1 MARIDNLSNFL
12 LDVANSIRTKKGTSD
27 LIEIAK
33 FDTEILS
40 IPSGGGEVVSKDVN
54 FYDYDGTIL
63 YSYTKADF
71 LELTEMPANPTHT
84 GLTSLGWN
92 WTLSDAQTFLAD
104 KSFVDIGQ
112 VYEPTDGET
121 KIYVSI
127 TKSTLTPT
135 LSFAT
140 NGTTTID
147 WGDDSTPDTITGT
160 DLTTIINT
168 QHTYSTPG
176 DYVISIG
183 STDKVH
189 VPLGDSNYG
198 EKFFWGGV
206 EPLTYYNRA
215 FTLAIKK
222 LIFSNIIDITESYSF
237 RLCQSLESV
246 ILPTVLVS
254 GAYLFY
260 GCSSLKH
267 VTIPNV
273 VNYSLPSSFFISC
286 NSLKSVSISSTTIK
300 LNAGCLANNQQL
312 TRVSLPNSITSMY
325 SSIFSDDLFDSIEM
339 PNNLTLIRGFS
350 DLPRVTRLVI
360 HSTSTGSINLNS
372 TASGMYSL
380 TEVIILCNVYR
391 LQNQAFAN
399 NYACLKYDFTH
410 CTAVPLLSSTNVF
423 NKINANCKIIVP
435 DSLYNSWIAANNW
448 STYASYIVKESEA

>member
-27 LIEIAK
+27 LIEIAN

-54 FYDYDGTIL
+54 FYDYDGKLL

-71 LELTEMPANPTHT
+71 LELTEMPANPTHE

-92 WTLSDAQTFLAD
+92 WTLSDAQTFLAN

-112 VYEPTDGET
+112 VYEPTDGKT
-121 KIYVSI
+121 KIYVSL
-127 TKSTLTPT
+127 TKSILTPT

-147 WGDDSTPDTITGT
+147 WGDNSTPDTIVGT

-168 QHTYSTPG
+168 QHTYSAPG
-176 DYVISIG
+176 DYIISIG
-183 STDKVH
+183 STDKIH
-189 VPLGDSNYG
+189 IPAGDSSYG

-206 EPLTYYNRA
+206 EPLTFANKA
-215 FTLAIKK
+215 FTLAITK
-222 LIFSNIIDITESYSF
+222 LIFSNIVDITENYSF

-246 ILPTVLVS
+246 ILPTILVS
-254 GAYLFY
+254 GSYLFY
-260 GCSSLKH
+260 GCTDLKH
-267 VTIPNV
+267 VTFPNV
-273 VNYSLPSSFFISC
+273 INYSLPTSFFQTCSA
-286 NSLKSVSISSTTIK
+286 LRSVSISSTTIS
-300 LNAGCLANNQQL
+300 LNSSCLAGNQLL
-312 TRVSLPNSITSMY
+312 TRVCLPNSITTMSA
-325 SSIFSDDLFDSIEM
+325 SIFSDDLFEYIEV
-339 PNNLTLIRGFS
+339 PNNIASIRGFNN
-350 DLPRVTRLVI
+350 LQRVKRLVI
-360 HSTSTGSINLNS
+360 DSVYTGSITLNN

-391 LQNQAFAN
+391 LQNSAFSN
-399 NYACLKYDFTH
+399 NYSCLKYDFTH
-410 CTAVPLLSSTNVF
+410 CTAVPTLSSTGVF
-423 NKINANCKIIVP
+423 TNINANCKIIVP

-448 STYASYIVKESEA
+448 STYASYIVKASNA